1 MKIHN
6 NPSEQ
11 IKDLPTSPY
20 TGEAFGGSHSSTK
33 FAKTSQNR
41 AWNTAQI
48 ISILLMPFR

>member
-20 TGEAFGGSHSSTK
+20 TGEAFGGSRSSTK
-33 FAKTSQNR
+33 SAKTSQNR
-41 AWNTAQI
+41 AWNTSQT
-48 ISILLMPFR
+48 ISIFLMPFR